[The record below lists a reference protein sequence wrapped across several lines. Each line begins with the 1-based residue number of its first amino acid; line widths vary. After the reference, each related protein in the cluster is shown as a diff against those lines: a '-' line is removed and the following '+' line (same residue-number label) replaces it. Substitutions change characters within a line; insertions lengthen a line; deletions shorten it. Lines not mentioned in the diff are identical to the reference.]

1 MRQEE
6 QLQIIEALLFSSP
19 EPLTQRRIDAVFKGQ
34 APKLKEC
41 IPLLQA
47 WLIEGGHALEIQEV
61 AGGYRLVTRAEY
73 ARWIRRLQ
81 PHQGQLYL
89 SKAALETLAIVAYKQ
104 PINRFDIEALR
115 GVDCTGVLKTLLTR
129 NLIRISGRGTGPGRP
144 LLYGTTRAFLEYF
157 GVNSLSDLPKLR
169 EIKELDEGQ
178 TQEQVTLFPPDTEIP
193 VAENDSH
200 NSPEST

>member
-6 QLQIIEALLFSSP
+6 QLQIIEALLFSSL
-19 EPLTQRRIDAVFKGQ
+19 EPLTQRRVDAVFEGE
-34 APKLKEC
+34 APRLKEC

-47 WLIEGGHALEIQEV
+47 WLQEGQHALEIQEV

-73 ARWIRRLQ
+73 AKWIRRLE
-81 PHQGQLYL
+81 PHQGKLYL

-104 PINRFDIEALR
+104 PINRFDIEAIR

-144 LLYGTTRAFLEYF
+144 LLYGTTRGFLEYF
-157 GVNSLSDLPKLR
+157 GVNSLADLPKLQ

-178 TQEQVTLFPPDTEIP
+178 SQEQVALFSSDVEVPISEDVPDLP
-193 VAENDSH
+193 QDFN
-200 NSPEST
+200 